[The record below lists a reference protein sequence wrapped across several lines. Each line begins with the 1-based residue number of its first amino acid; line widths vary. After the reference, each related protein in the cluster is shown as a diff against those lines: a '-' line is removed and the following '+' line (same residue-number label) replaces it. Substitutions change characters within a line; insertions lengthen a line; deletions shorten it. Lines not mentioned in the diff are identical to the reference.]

1 MQTSWLHNSQQSRS
15 FTQPLLSGVR
25 TDKNLCRCFGAPV
38 CRVFPYEPY
47 ASPPLLMKY
56 SLPVLPPARF
66 QTHARA
72 AAPLAAALWR
82 PTLRATHATL
92 GCRSGLA

>member
-25 TDKNLCRCFGAPV
+25 TDKNLCRCASVPRFAGFSLISLM
-38 CRVFPYEPY
+38 RVLL
-47 ASPPLLMKY
+47 LLMKY

-66 QTHARA
+66 QTAAR
-72 AAPLAAALWR
+72 
-82 PTLRATHATL
+82 
-92 GCRSGLA
+92 GCRFLLLSRCLPVLFTPGVRGTTPT